1 MLNRLRLLR
10 MNDPE
15 VQVREVTRSLL
26 NLTDDNARLL
36 LNLSHTLNLSRA
48 QRETVLSAL
57 TGEERV
63 KLLHLSD
70 IVEKVPQAHQ
80 AHRARYKT
88 DLPLPLP
95 LLDTFERLR
104 SPLLVK
110 LDRYPIYPLL
120 TLQTL
125 FLLPRAPTLDS
136 ASRIL
141 STLHLLHQV

>member
-70 IVEKVPQAHQ
+70 IVEKVPQAH
-80 AHRARYKT
+80 RARYKT